1 MKGPDPFSIRRKR
14 EFHNSVIKSLFI
26 IFSLSSS
33 RLRVSA
39 LSASD
44 IGLCDVYIVCTV
56 GVGTGSARDLSTG
69 DFGTGESLG
78 DDCTTQHCNLL
89 SVNSAENCGTVVKGS
104 KKGLDVSAGNV
115 FIIGVAS
122 VKSIRRSPGSRAK
135 VLPASVELLPPGE
148 SCVCPSDVCGV
159 HIFCDPGDAED
170 TDVDAAAAASA
181 GGRSSSSKLYCLVN
195 FLTRETLISCFSV
208 EPDDG
213 VVSGRTG
220 AGLLT
225 LGSCRLE
232 VLLGFTKEV
241 SSFTA

>member
-89 SVNSAENCGTVVKGS
+89 SVNSA
-104 KKGLDVSAGNV
+104 
-115 FIIGVAS
+115 IGVAS

-241 SSFTA
+241 SSFTAWVPTLKAAST